1 MFSID
6 AAVCLTSADGKGG
19 GGGGRLNGDGRKLK
33 IKVNRTPSWAVVLAV
48 VVVVSVLAFYSDNP
62 SLNPADVYKFYVKL
76 ELRRTKANKKR
87 PALPPPPKKI
97 VKTSSKSIN
106 FGHLRTRLTEFW
118 TISTDFRQFGPKNDN
133 FVYFRPNF

>member
-6 AAVCLTSADGKGG
+6 AAVCLTSADGKEG

-87 PALPPPPKKI
+87 PALPPPKKN
-97 VKTSSKSIN
+97 SEN
-106 FGHLRTRLTEFW
+106 
-118 TISTDFRQFGPKNDN
+118 
-133 FVYFRPNF
+133 